1 MKVKRTNWYKFYLKV
16 KRTDCYK
23 FYMTVKR
30 IDCYK
35 EMHSVFRNM
44 FDDQNSI
51 LISFLFINKCD
62 VVVISDE
69 EQELYCLL
77 IELKIVCL
85 INCD

>member
-1 MKVKRTNWYKFYLKV
+1 MTF

-23 FYMTVKR
+23 
-30 IDCYK
+30 
-35 EMHSVFRNM
+35 EMYSVFRNM

-51 LISFLFINKCD
+51 LISFLFIINFRFNKCD

-77 IELKIVCL
+77 NELKIVCL
-85 INCD
+85 INCDRREETCKSSKIPVSE